1 MIKFFAKHPTA
12 ANLLMIVIAL
22 SGIISLKGIIRETFP
37 KFALKTAEVRVVYP
51 GASPVEI
58 EYSVCSRLED
68 KLEGIPGVDEIIS
81 ESREGM
87 ARVVVSISQGYDF
100 SRFLNDIKTEVESI
114 SDFPDM
120 VEQITIREIGRNDPV
135 VSIAVSGE
143 ISYSKLKIY
152 AESLKSRLMELST
165 VNLVTLDGVS
175 DMRLKISIDEEKLT
189 RLGLSIS
196 DVAKKIKFMNIE
208 VPLGLIKTEK
218 KEYILRYSDLRKTPS
233 EMGKVV
239 IHSGSDGSEVL
250 LSEIAEIK
258 ETFEFEENRII
269 FDERHA
275 ILLKIEKNPA
285 DDTLNIFAEIK
296 NFVDQERLVLPSGIK
311 LELTQDIS
319 SNVSDRLNLIIDNG
333 LLGIMLVFLVLY
345 MFFGFKLSFWV
356 SLGLPVSFL
365 GGLFMMKMLG
375 MTINMLSMVG
385 LLLAIGLLMDDAI
398 VISENIATA
407 TLNAGDNYMQ
417 AGIDATLEVFPGVF
431 SSYLTTVGV
440 FGGMMFLDGDLG
452 RLLKAIPAVL
462 LLVMSVSL
470 IEAFLILPHHLIQS
484 ASGGKTEIRGI
495 RKLFDIVFTFF
506 QSKILPVLVRFC
518 IKFRYVTLGLIFAI
532 LILSVGMLA
541 GRRLKFSAMPDIE
554 GDVIQARILLAQG
567 TPLKVTEKVVNHIV
581 KQLERVNEELKNKQ
595 PGDQDLVRHVTSL
608 FSVNLDIGDSGTHV
622 ATVSADLLPA
632 EIRNSR
638 LGDIFDLWRKYVGN
652 LPEVQGISFKEPV
665 IGPSGRPVHI
675 RIHGKSFDNLKKASD
690 IVINALSEFDGISD
704 IIDDMK
710 LGKSELQISLLP
722 GAQRYGI
729 TAAYLA
735 TQLRTAF
742 QGELIDTIQQGEETF
757 EVSVQF
763 SMKSQK
769 DLSVLDN
776 FEIVSPNGKRIPL
789 TNIARISST
798 RGWSRINRV
807 NGKRAVTVYAEAD
820 TRKTNVMEVLSQI
833 EKEVFP
839 EIKKKYPGITFQYEG
854 QVRKVSDA
862 MPSMRLALILGMITV
877 FLVLSYQFG
886 SWLEPLF
893 IMIAIPLSLIGV
905 VWGHIIMKMDL
916 CLPSM
921 VGFIS
926 LAGVVV
932 NNSILLVHFIKSNL
946 DKCENIT
953 EAAIEAARR
962 RSRPIF
968 ITTMTT
974 VAGMLPMLLEK
985 SLQAQILIPLTISMV
1000 FGLVVSTATVI
1011 FVIPCVYKV
1020 VDDFGY
1026 KIKSS

>member
-470 IEAFLILPHHLIQS
+470 IEAFLILPHHLIHS

-506 QSKILPVLVRFC
+506 QSKNTIHLEDYEVEYLFDVVM
-518 IKFRYVTLGLIFAI
+518 KGL
-532 LILSVGMLA
+532 
-541 GRRLKFSAMPDIE
+541 
-554 GDVIQARILLAQG
+554 
-567 TPLKVTEKVVNHIV
+567 
-581 KQLERVNEELKNKQ
+581 
-595 PGDQDLVRHVTSL
+595 
-608 FSVNLDIGDSGTHV
+608 
-622 ATVSADLLPA
+622 
-632 EIRNSR
+632 
-638 LGDIFDLWRKYVGN
+638 
-652 LPEVQGISFKEPV
+652 
-665 IGPSGRPVHI
+665 
-675 RIHGKSFDNLKKASD
+675 
-690 IVINALSEFDGISD
+690 
-704 IIDDMK
+704 
-710 LGKSELQISLLP
+710 
-722 GAQRYGI
+722 
-729 TAAYLA
+729 
-735 TQLRTAF
+735 
-742 QGELIDTIQQGEETF
+742 
-757 EVSVQF
+757 
-763 SMKSQK
+763 
-769 DLSVLDN
+769 
-776 FEIVSPNGKRIPL
+776 
-789 TNIARISST
+789 
-798 RGWSRINRV
+798 
-807 NGKRAVTVYAEAD
+807 
-820 TRKTNVMEVLSQI
+820 
-833 EKEVFP
+833 
-839 EIKKKYPGITFQYEG
+839 
-854 QVRKVSDA
+854 
-862 MPSMRLALILGMITV
+862 
-877 FLVLSYQFG
+877 
-886 SWLEPLF
+886 
-893 IMIAIPLSLIGV
+893 
-905 VWGHIIMKMDL
+905 
-916 CLPSM
+916 
-921 VGFIS
+921 
-926 LAGVVV
+926 
-932 NNSILLVHFIKSNL
+932 
-946 DKCENIT
+946 
-953 EAAIEAARR
+953 
-962 RSRPIF
+962 
-968 ITTMTT
+968 
-974 VAGMLPMLLEK
+974 
-985 SLQAQILIPLTISMV
+985 
-1000 FGLVVSTATVI
+1000 
-1011 FVIPCVYKV
+1011 
-1020 VDDFGY
+1020 
-1026 KIKSS
+1026 